1 VRAWFSNT
9 GFFYTRPLT
18 VDVNADGVNDL
29 IYRTYSGNLLALDGN
44 SGSLI
49 WSIKEDYGMSIGFT
63 VLGRGKQKKIVALKS
78 IETDTVRHEI
88 SFYSLKGQKLRS
100 IAISDESWNGGLNA
114 YSINEDQILLNSQTK
129 TYRIDFNGSLTEI
142 DRSMPFK
149 YTSWDNELVDG
160 YRNSG
165 NSLFADGFI
174 PLSNN
179 KKAIV
184 VLNQQDNG
192 DTNVGFLEIL
202 SVEDGRILDRLSVQS
217 GGEMPPVI
225 KDVDLDGDLDLL
237 FAGYDGYIYCYQLPK
252 Y

>member
-1 VRAWFSNT
+1 
-9 GFFYTRPLT
+9 
-18 VDVNADGVNDL
+18 
-29 IYRTYSGNLLALDGN
+29 
-44 SGSLI
+44 
-49 WSIKEDYGMSIGFT
+49 
-63 VLGRGKQKKIVALKS
+63 
-78 IETDTVRHEI
+78 
-88 SFYSLKGQKLRS
+88 LRS